1 MATGEHNDPSTEEA
15 LERMLMAV
23 VPLLRRRAAVGAPNP
38 AFVART
44 RARLMSGVA
53 PVAYPGV
60 APVVAS
66 SPVSRRRRL
75 LGGMRGIVAGLAA
88 AIPRVCKRSGL
99 PLGARTSRP
108 SPPAAGAGEPSP
120 PGRRGAARP
129 ALIAPDTGAAET
141 STLPEPT
148 GRARRRGGRVTAG
161 GERPIDPRGEY
172 RRGVDR
178 GARPAGPAGRRGRST
193 AHTGSSRQ
201 RDARRRA
208 HARPEHGSRWA
219 VLSRPSLPL
228 YRNGAAARDTRRG
241 ARLLRAGARRSR
253 GDDDVTFQSS
263 SPSIRF
269 QA

>member
-23 VPLLRRRAAVGAPNP
+23 VPLLRRRAAVGAPDP

-53 PVAYPGV
+53 PVAYPV
-60 APVVAS
+60 VEPVVAS

-88 AIPRVCKRSGL
+88 AILRVCKKSGL

-108 SPPAAGAGEPSP
+108 SRPFAGGGQPSP
-120 PGRRGAARP
+120 QGRRVAACP
-129 ALIAPDTGAAET
+129 VLIAPDTGADET

-148 GRARRRGGRVTAG
+148 GRARRRGGRVAAG

-172 RRGVDR
+172 RCGVDR

-193 AHTGSSRQ
+193 AHTGSRRR
-201 RDARRRA
+201 RDARRHA

-228 YRNGAAARDTRRG
+228 YRNGAAARDTRG
-241 ARLLRAGARRSR
+241 ARLLRAGARRSG